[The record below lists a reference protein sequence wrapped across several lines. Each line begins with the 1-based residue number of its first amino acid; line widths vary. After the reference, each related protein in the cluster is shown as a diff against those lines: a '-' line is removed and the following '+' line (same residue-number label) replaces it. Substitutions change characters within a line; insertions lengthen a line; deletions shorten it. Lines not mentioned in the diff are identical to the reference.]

1 MTVGTSEALTFQ
13 IRLMAREAAKRSA
26 DSATLSS
33 TIAGAGSD
41 SAYLLELL
49 AFELLLKATLQ
60 INGVR

>member
-49 AFELLLKATLQ
+49 RSSSFSKAHFRSTA
-60 INGVR
+60 

>member
-1 MTVGTSEALTFQ
+1 MTVDTPDVLTFQ
-13 IRLMAREAAKRSA
+13 IRLMAREAAKRLV

-33 TIAGAGSD
+33 PIAGAGSD